1 MEYFREKDGLTFT
14 EEGHR
19 YELNGQWVIS
29 LTQIIAAAGLID
41 YSAVNPQ
48 VVEDKAKFGKK
59 IHKYCLWLSKGD
71 LDMDDLKPYPK
82 YWNRV
87 EGWRQFIED
96 FKFKFDLDWCEV
108 PCAVKVNGI
117 LYAMTIDCYGSF
129 GEGDNLALAVVEIKT
144 CADQE
149 PSHAIQTAGQAI
161 AFHNHAETV
170 HLPLKRFAVYLQDK
184 PDAGGRYYKVQE
196 HTERIDEKIFLS
208 ALVLTQ
214 WRINH
219 KLL

>member
-1 MEYFREKDGLTFT
+1 M
-14 EEGHR
+14 
-19 YELNGQWVIS
+19 
-29 LTQIIAAAGLID
+29 ID

-48 VVEDKAKFGKK
+48 VLEDKAKFGTK
-59 IHKYCLWLSKGD
+59 IHEYCLWLSKGD

-117 LYAMTIDCYGSF
+117 LYAMTIDCYGSY
-129 GEGDNLALAVVEIKT
+129 GEGENISLAVVEIKT

-161 AFHNHAETV
+161 AFHHHAETV
-170 HLPLKRFAVYLQDK
+170 QTPAQAFRRLPARQARCRRPVLQSARA
-184 PDAGGRYYKVQE
+184 PPIGSTRRYFCRPSSSPNGASITSYS
-196 HTERIDEKIFLS
+196 ER
-208 ALVLTQ
+208 TP
-214 WRINH
+214 
-219 KLL
+219 